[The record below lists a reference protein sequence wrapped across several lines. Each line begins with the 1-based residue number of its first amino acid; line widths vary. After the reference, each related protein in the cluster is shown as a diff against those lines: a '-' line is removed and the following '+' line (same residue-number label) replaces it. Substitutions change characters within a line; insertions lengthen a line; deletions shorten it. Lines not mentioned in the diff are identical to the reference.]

1 MGKASYIIDPSR
13 PSEEHMATDI
23 DTRTKILGQFYV
35 NRQKFKN
42 AQELFEQNDVGI
54 PYAFLV
60 ASGITIMME
69 ESSSYIKDSWINV
82 CSYLNIDPRGV
93 YSDINDLLD
102 ISILSKK
109 IQEEEQGVIS

>member
-1 MGKASYIIDPSR
+1 MGKASFMVDSTR
-13 PSEEHMATDI
+13 PSEEHMATDL

-35 NRQKFKN
+35 NRQKFEN
-42 AQELFEQNDVGI
+42 AQEIFEQNDVGI

-69 ESSSYIKDSWINV
+69 ESSSHIKDSWINV
-82 CSYLNIDPRGV
+82 CNYLVIDSRGL

-102 ISILSKK
+102 ASIISKK
-109 IQEEEQGVIS
+109 IREEESE

>member
-1 MGKASYIIDPSR
+1 MGKASYIVDPNI
-13 PSEEHMATDI
+13 PSEEHMATDL

-42 AQELFEQNDVGI
+42 AQELFEKNDVGI

-69 ESSSYIKDSWINV
+69 ESSSYIKDSWISV
-82 CSYLNIDPRGV
+82 CNYLNIDSRGF
-93 YSDINDLLD
+93 YSEINDLLD
-102 ISILSKK
+102 ASIVSKK
-109 IQEEEQGVIS
+109 VREEE

>member
-1 MGKASYIIDPSR
+1 MGKASFMVDPSMI
-13 PSEEHMATDI
+13 PEDQMATDL

-35 NRQKFKN
+35 NREKFQN
-42 AQELFEQNDVGI
+42 SQDMFQQNDVGI

-82 CSYLNIDPRGV
+82 CKYLNIDAGGS
-93 YSDINDLLD
+93 YSDINNLLD
-102 ISILSKK
+102 LSILFKK
-109 IQEEEQGVIS
+109 VREEESE

>member
-1 MGKASYIIDPSR
+1 MGKESYIVDPSMI
-13 PSEEHMATDI
+13 PEEQMATDL

-35 NRQKFKN
+35 NREKFQN
-42 AQELFEQNDVGI
+42 SQEMFQQNDVGI

-60 ASGITIMME
+60 ASGITVMMQ

-82 CSYLNIDPRGV
+82 CNYLNVDPRGI
-93 YSDINDLLD
+93 YTDINDLLD

-109 IQEEEQGVIS
+109 IQEEQEEIS

>member
-1 MGKASYIIDPSR
+1 MGKASFMVDDSMIPEDQ
-13 PSEEHMATDI
+13 MATDL

-35 NRQKFKN
+35 NREKFQN
-42 AQELFEQNDVGI
+42 AQDMFQQNDVGI

-82 CSYLNIDPRGV
+82 CKYLGVEPRGI
-93 YSDINDLLD
+93 YTDINDLLN

-109 IQEEEQGVIS
+109 IKEEEVE

>member
-1 MGKASYIIDPSR
+1 MGKASYIVDPTK
-13 PSEEHMATDI
+13 PSEDHMSTDLN
-23 DTRTKILGQFYV
+23 TRTKILGQFYV
-35 NRQKFKN
+35 NREKFKN
-42 AQELFEQNDVGI
+42 SQEIFEQNDVGI

-82 CSYLNIDPRGV
+82 CTYLEIDPRGS

-109 IQEEEQGVIS
+109 IQEEETE

>member
-1 MGKASYIIDPSR
+1 MGKASYIVDPSMI
-13 PSEEHMATDI
+13 PEDQMATDL

-35 NRQKFKN
+35 NRQKFEN
-42 AQELFEQNDVGI
+42 AQEIFEQNDVGI

-60 ASGITIMME
+60 ASGITVMME

-82 CSYLNIDPRGV
+82 CKYLDIDAGGS
-93 YSDINDLLD
+93 YSDINNLLD

-109 IQEEEQGVIS
+109 IQEEESE